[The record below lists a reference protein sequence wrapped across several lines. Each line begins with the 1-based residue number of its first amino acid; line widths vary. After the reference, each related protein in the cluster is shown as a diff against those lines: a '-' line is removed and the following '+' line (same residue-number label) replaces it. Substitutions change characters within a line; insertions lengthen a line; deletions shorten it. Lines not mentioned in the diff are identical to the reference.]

1 MISHDEYLILKQV
14 LKKSILRMS
23 FSIDELHSFKS
34 VNEAYNKLLDG
45 KFIYEKEGNTLLTEK
60 GRNEIKVVLT
70 GGVFDILHVGH
81 VQTLNSAKNLGG
93 ERSFLIVILA
103 NDSTVMKNKKRKPI
117 NSAANR
123 AAILSSM
130 KAVDL
135 AMIGYQSSDPLA
147 IIKETKP
154 DIVALG
160 NDQTHNREKLQEL
173 VHKNEMSEIEIVR
186 LSVYLPGK
194 STRETIQFIQ
204 SQGKQNKD

>member
-1 MISHDEYLILKQV
+1 MP
-14 LKKSILRMS
+14 
-23 FSIDELHSFKS
+23 FSIDDLHSFSSTK
-34 VNEAYNKLLDG
+34 EAYDKLLLE
-45 KFIYEKEGNTLLTEK
+45 KFIYETEENTLLTEK
-60 GRNEIKVVLT
+60 GRSELKVVLT

-81 VQTLNSAKNLGG
+81 VETLNSAKNLGE
-93 ERSFLIVILA
+93 ERSFLIVIVA
-103 NDSTVMKNKKRKPI
+103 NDSTVMKNKNRNPI

-135 AMIGYQSSDPLA
+135 VIIGYQSSDPLA

-160 NDQTHNREKLQEL
+160 NDQTHNREKFLEMFQ
-173 VHKNEMSEIEIVR
+173 KNGMEEIEVVR

-204 SQGKQNKD
+204 SQGKQIKD

>member
-1 MISHDEYLILKQV
+1 MISYDEYLV
-14 LKKSILRMS
+14 LKKILKKAILKMP
-23 FSIDELHSFKS
+23 FSIDDLHSFS
-34 VNEAYNKLLDG
+34 SANEAYDKLLLE
-45 KFIYEKEGNTLLTEK
+45 KFIYETEENTLLTEK
-60 GRNEIKVVLT
+60 GRSELKVVLT

-81 VQTLNSAKNLGG
+81 VETLNSAKDLGE
-93 ERSFLIVILA
+93 ERSFLIVIVA
-103 NDSTVMKNKKRKPI
+103 NDSTVMKNKNRSPI

-135 AMIGYQSSDPLA
+135 VIIGYQSSDPLA

-160 NDQTHNREKLQEL
+160 NDQTHNREKFL
-173 VHKNEMSEIEIVR
+173 EMFQTNGMEEIEVVR

-204 SQGKQNKD
+204 SQGKQIKD